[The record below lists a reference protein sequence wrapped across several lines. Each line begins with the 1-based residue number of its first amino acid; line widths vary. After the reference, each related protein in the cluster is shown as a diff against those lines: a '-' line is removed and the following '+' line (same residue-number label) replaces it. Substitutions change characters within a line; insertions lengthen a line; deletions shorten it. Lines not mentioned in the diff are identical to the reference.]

1 MFKVSLRSVRDRF
14 NVLKNNF
21 AKRQRE
27 EERASGISLEISEV
41 DECLEDIIE
50 RFKERDE
57 NQRKEN
63 EEKKKGHR
71 RCIKSSRYEK
81 ASLETFTESQNRN
94 NEEITPK
101 RERNNGNDTISYLTA
116 KYESEFNLRK
126 EKLALRQDEIETTKT
141 IIQQQGQLLSV
152 VVQNQ
157 QNQQAAMLSILHK
170 LVEKQGFNLFTAGIT
185 LKAHTHSYKPAA
197 SHAGLCR
204 YV

>member
-1 MFKVSLRSVRDRF
+1 MR
-14 NVLKNNF
+14 
-21 AKRQRE
+21 KR
-27 EERASGISLEISEV
+27 
-41 DECLEDIIE
+41 
-50 RFKERDE
+50 
-57 NQRKEN
+57 
-63 EEKKKGHR
+63 
-71 RCIKSSRYEK
+71 
-81 ASLETFTESQNRN
+81 SLETFTESQNRN
-94 NEEITPK
+94 NEEIK
-101 RERNNGNDTISYLTA
+101 RTRNNGNDTISYLTA

-126 EKLALRQDEIETTKT
+126 EELALRRKEIETTKT

-152 VVQNQ
+152 LVQNQ